1 MNRISMKNGSK
12 LDKRTTMLISD
23 LIMRF
28 FERKQGKKEDG
39 MEMNKGSYL
48 HNELNDVRLEKQW
61 KP

>member
-1 MNRISMKNGSK
+1 MRNKDI
-12 LDKRTTMLISD
+12 LDLRTTVLISD